1 MYNGLWG
8 VITIIDLNEKEEAYK
23 TLIAQAKEL
32 FSGET
37 DRLANM
43 ANASALLYQGLGD
56 INWAGF
62 YLLKNNE
69 LVLGPFQGKPAC
81 VRIPWGK
88 GVCGAA
94 ALRREPVLV
103 EDVHEFPGHIACD
116 PQSRS
121 EMVIPVIVDGQ
132 LIGVLDIDSPVLSRF
147 DETDKKYVTK
157 FLEILISCTD

>member
-1 MYNGLWG
+1 
-8 VITIIDLNEKEEAYK
+8 
-23 TLIAQAKEL
+23 
-32 FSGET
+32 
-37 DRLANM
+37 M
-43 ANASALLYQGLGD
+43 ANASALLYHGLTD

-62 YLLKNNE
+62 YLIKKDE
-69 LVLGPFQGKPAC
+69 LLLGPFQGKPAC
-81 VRIPWGK
+81 VRIPWGS

-132 LIGVLDIDSPVLSRF
+132 LIGVLDIDSPVLRRF
-147 DETDKKYVTK
+147 DEVDKQYVAK
-157 FLEILISCTD
+157 FLDILISSTDWFS